1 MPVDSPL
8 SRLSLLRSPVSLS
21 PRTPG
26 NATDAINP
34 HSPRYGHPYRHGV
47 HPTRETHEKMK
58 AWEAANRGVA
68 RPADAEHK
76 ERGSVGATQPAIAAA
91 ATGPETLSFGGGVRF
106 DRRDQRRAQGVPG
119 VLGYAM
125 GHGGNELQRLRDIHG
140 RPEQRCALY
149 SGLDQGS
156 GHQWRALVG
165 RDDSVLRWIAGCGW
179 RHVLSE
185 WSAARGLPER
195 RPGRHLV

>member
-1 MPVDSPL
+1 MHARRFALVTF
-8 SRLSLLRSPVSLS
+8 VSFAFAGVAVAKDA
-21 PRTPG
+21 G

-91 ATGPETLSFGGGVRF
+91 ATGPETLSFGGGV
-106 DRRDQRRAQGVPG
+106 DSIGVT
-119 VLGYAM
+119 
-125 GHGGNELQRLRDIHG
+125 
-140 RPEQRCALY
+140 
-149 SGLDQGS
+149 SG
-156 GHQWRALVG
+156 A
-165 RDDSVLRWIAGCGW
+165 
-179 RHVLSE
+179 
-185 WSAARGLPER
+185 P
-195 RPGRHLV
+195 

>member
-1 MPVDSPL
+1 MHA
-8 SRLSLLRSPVSLS
+8 RRFALLTFVFFSFAGVAVAKDA
-21 PRTPG
+21 G

-58 AWEAANRGVA
+58 AW
-68 RPADAEHK
+68 DD
-76 ERGSVGATQPAIAAA
+76 GAGHRRCRHWP
-91 ATGPETLSFGGGVRF
+91 GDPELRRRRRF

-140 RPEQRCALY
+140 RPAQRCALY

>member
-1 MPVDSPL
+1 MSQL
-8 SRLSLLRSPVSLS
+8 TEQS
-21 PRTPG
+21 
-26 NATDAINP
+26 
-34 HSPRYGHPYRHGV
+34 
-47 HPTRETHEKMK
+47 
-58 AWEAANRGVA
+58 
-68 RPADAEHK
+68 
-76 ERGSVGATQPAIAAA
+76 
-91 ATGPETLSFGGGVRF
+91 VRF
-106 DRRDQRRAQGVPG
+106 QTALASINLIQASAVLDLTEDDFDFLFFLMIRRPPRSTLFPYTTLFRSPG

-140 RPEQRCALY
+140 RPAQRCTLY

-195 RPGRHLV
+195 RPGRRLV